1 MIRTMISLL
10 SGALLAL
17 VLTTTAHAADTDGD
31 GVGNALDIDFDND
44 GVPGDVDDFE
54 ILQAAFLSVSS
65 DADFDAALDLDGDG
79 IISGLDITIFLQL
92 SSS

>member
-1 MIRTMISLL
+1 MIRTTISLL

-17 VLTTTAHAADTDGD
+17 VLTTTAHAAGD
-31 GVGNALDIDFDND
+31 DAGNALSIDFNND
-44 GVPGDVDDFE
+44 GVVDGHDFE

-65 DADFDAALDLDGDG
+65 DTDFDAALDLDGDG
-79 IISGLDITIFLQL
+79 IISGLDFTIFLQL